1 MRLKA
6 LPEKIQNALWC
17 AQMGGVNLITHSENE
32 LRASTMDA
40 SLQNNCNNDD
50 YYGIYRSNNK

>member
-1 MRLKA
+1 
-6 LPEKIQNALWC
+6 
-17 AQMGGVNLITHSENE
+17 MGGVNLIMRSENE

-50 YYGIYRSNNK
+50 YYGIYCSNNKWKISSFHDWIEPLDFWL